1 MATIKQVAQKAG
13 LSVSCV
19 SKYLNHPDNVLPE
32 TKERIDAVIAELQYV
47 PSNLARSLRTRRTF
61 IIVAVMER
69 ITNPFFA
76 GLFDNIRKYMDRQGY
91 ITVLQTVSKH
101 VYRSTDFSF
110 ADGILI
116 CFPDDEADIEKIR
129 AVAKK
134 VPMVLLHGHNVSY
147 DIPRVLL
154 RVGHGS
160 VMAMEYLMGRG
171 CRNFLSVSGPA
182 DSSMTV
188 EKTGAI
194 LSYLKEQKEHTNFR
208 VINVV
213 NNYEGGYAAGLS
225 LSEQLHGADAILCDS
240 DALAYGVISAL
251 QEQGYSV
258 PADVLVVG
266 YDDIIL
272 SKMYAP
278 ALTTIAIPT
287 EQICKAA
294 CEMLLAVI
302 DETEVNT
309 VWFEPKL
316 VVRAST

>member
-19 SKYLNHPDNVLPE
+19 SKYLNHPDHVLPE
-32 TKERIDAVIAELQYV
+32 TKARIDAAIAELQYA

-61 IIVAVMER
+61 IIVAVMES

-76 GLFDNIRKYMDRQGY
+76 GLFDSIRKYMDRQGY

-116 CFPDDEADIEKIR
+116 CFPDYEEDIEKIR
-129 AVAKK
+129 TAAKDI
-134 VPMVLLHGHNVSY
+134 PMVLLHGYDVSY

-171 CRNFLSVSGPA
+171 CRNFLAVSGPA
-182 DSSMTV
+182 DSSMTL

-194 LSYLKEQKEHTNFR
+194 IAYLKERKEQTNFR
-208 VINVV
+208 VVNVV

-225 LSEQLHGADAILCDS
+225 VSEDLHGAEAILCDS
-240 DALAYGVISAL
+240 DALAYGVISSL
-251 QEQGYSV
+251 KERGYSV
-258 PADVLVVG
+258 PGDVLVVG

-272 SKMYAP
+272 SKMYTP

-294 CEMLLAVI
+294 CEMLLSVMNENEVTAVC
-302 DETEVNT
+302 
-309 VWFEPKL
+309 FAPKL